1 MGGKSSFFN
10 KTVIFDR
17 YLFLCLGIKS
27 IRKRRMDK
35 PVLVFDLDETLIA
48 TSLVGNV
55 IEELRINTKL
65 LHIIHEA
72 KRKGALILLL
82 TNNPNKPITYAGKEG
97 NFVELAVEALQ
108 KEYTTYGNGK
118 IFDSILTAEGERE
131 FLPVKN
137 GYRSPVKSIRDVAK
151 MLEME
156 EKYLDTKNIYFFDDL
171 TTHELC
177 GQSNFIH
184 INPPFR
190 LYEDRTDYTP
200 LNRML
205 NGIKG
210 GRRKANRTRRKL
222 KDSRHC
228 M

>member
-1 MGGKSSFFN
+1 
-10 KTVIFDR
+10 
-17 YLFLCLGIKS
+17 
-27 IRKRRMDK
+27 MDK

-48 TSLVGNV
+48 TRLIGNV
-55 IEELRINTKL
+55 IEELHINTKL

-97 NFVELAVEALQ
+97 NLVDIAVEELQ
-108 KEYTTYGNGK
+108 KEYIAYGSGK

-151 MLEME
+151 MLGVQ
-156 EKYLDTKNIYFFDDL
+156 EKDLDTKNLYFFDDL

-177 GQSNFIH
+177 KQSRFIH
-184 INPPFR
+184 ITPPFTGG
-190 LYEDRTDYTP
+190 EDTTNYSL
-200 LNRML
+200 LNDL
-205 NGIKG
+205 LGAKG
-210 GRRKANRTRRKL
+210 GRRKRKHTKGKHTKGKHTKGKRTRRKL